1 MKHIHKCSNK
11 IFLVSYYTITLAPVR
26 IAWNLW
32 KERNGR
38 NLKADPTL
46 FKRSNGIVL
55 VPYVFRVKSI
65 V

>member
-1 MKHIHKCSNK
+1 M
-11 IFLVSYYTITLAPVR
+11 VSYYTITLAPVR

-38 NLKADPTL
+38 NFKADPTL